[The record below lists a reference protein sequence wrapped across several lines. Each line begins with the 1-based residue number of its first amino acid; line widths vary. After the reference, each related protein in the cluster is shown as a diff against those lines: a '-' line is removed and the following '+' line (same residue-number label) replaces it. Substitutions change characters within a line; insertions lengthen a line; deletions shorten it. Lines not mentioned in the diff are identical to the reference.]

1 MQLANMRIHLSTLQM
16 VTISLSLLS
25 DLTAAAAVVV
35 VVVVA
40 AAAAVAAPVLVVVV
54 VPKTVASM
62 LDLEGCADVSSCHLA
77 VCCPATAPG
86 CTSLRKTTAAISRY
100 TPFPHTDNNGGHSNG
115 TLSLV
120 TAKTQ
125 SAYQKD
131 AKWDATTH

>member
-1 MQLANMRIHLSTLQM
+1 M

-25 DLTAAAAVVV
+25 DLTAAAALVVV
-35 VVVVA
+35 VVAAA

-86 CTSLRKTTAAISRY
+86 CTSLRKTTAAIGRY

>member
-16 VTISLSLLS
+16 VSVSLSLLS

-40 AAAAVAAPVLVVVV
+40 AAVAPVLVVVV
-54 VPKTVASM
+54 VSKTVASM
-62 LDLEGCADVSSCHLA
+62 LDLEDCEDVSSCHLA
-77 VCCPATAPG
+77 VCRPATAPG

-131 AKWDATTH
+131 AKWDTTTH